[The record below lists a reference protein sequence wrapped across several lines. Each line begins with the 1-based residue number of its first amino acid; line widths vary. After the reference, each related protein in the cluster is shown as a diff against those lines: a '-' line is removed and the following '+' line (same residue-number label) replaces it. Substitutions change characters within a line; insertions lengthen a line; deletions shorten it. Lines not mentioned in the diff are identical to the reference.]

1 MIKVL
6 CGLTARRKR
15 SGDIRIDFDILAEFD
30 NASSVDT
37 LADFRRHQ
45 SDIVNEITEAKTDGI
60 LDFNITGSGVM
71 EAKDIEN
78 FDFVLDCPERAVP
91 SYKTLP
97 GGKVYFHI
105 CHMF

>member
-1 MIKVL
+1 M
-6 CGLTARRKR
+6 
-15 SGDIRIDFDILAEFD
+15 
-30 NASSVDT
+30 DT

-45 SDIVNEITEAKTDGI
+45 SDIVNEITEAKTVGI

-78 FDFVLDCPERAVP
+78 FDFVLDCPERTVP
-91 SYKTLP
+91 SYKTLTC
-97 GGKVYFHI
+97 GKVYFHI